1 MSTPVWVALFVL
13 ALLICLATFLL
24 VLNILPVL
32 QQMRLLMSDL
42 EETSREVRK
51 LAIRVELLSEKLER
65 DLDQASDLL
74 HEAGAGVHHLSQGI
88 QRVGGLW
95 KNTSSGWLAFLP
107 ALRLGWTMMKHFRG
121 GRNVR

>member
-1 MSTPVWVALFVL
+1 MSTPIWVALFVI

-32 QQMRLLMSDL
+32 QQMRLLMRDL

-51 LAIRVELLSEKLER
+51 LAIRVDLLSEKLER
-65 DLDQASDLL
+65 DLDQASEILSD
-74 HEAGAGVHHLSQGI
+74 AGAGVRNLSQGI
-88 QRVGGLW
+88 QRVGGLF
-95 KNTSSGWLAFLP
+95 KNPSTGWLAFLP
-107 ALRLGWTMMKHFRG
+107 AIRLGWTMMKHFRG